1 MGKSFMFINLRV
13 SALAFSIATALNIT
27 TTYAAE
33 ADEVVKENTGK
44 IEQIVVVGS
53 RGAPRSVSDSPVP
66 VDLIGGDELSKS
78 GSNDMLDQ
86 LVSVVP
92 SFNVRS
98 QPISDAA
105 TFIRPVNLRGLPSD
119 STLILVN
126 GKRRHRAAV
135 IAFTGGGI
143 NDGAQGADISVIPSI
158 ALKQVEVLRDGAAAQ
173 YGSDAIAGVMN
184 FVLKDDADGGS
195 LEAKYGEYYEGDGA
209 ATSVAGNIGMP
220 FTDDGFVNLSF
231 QIKNI
236 DGTSR
241 SVQSQDG
248 IDAIAAGNPYV
259 EEPATIIWGNPDI
272 KDDITLFANVGLDLG
287 DDKEFYMFGNYSERS
302 VNGGY
307 YYRSPVNKDG
317 VFTNGN
323 GELLVG
329 DLTPDMSGNCPAVPL
344 TANSNVLESPAYL
357 QMQANPN
364 CFSFHEMF
372 PGGYTPTLG
381 GDINDTSLVIGTKGE
396 IKGGFFDAATYDIS
410 GSFGRSK
417 ANFLLSNAVN
427 PSLGPN
433 TPTSFDVG
441 SYTQLEK
448 AFNADLVQLIDIGL
462 DDEMNLAFGAEWRE
476 DSFEITPGQPES
488 WESGSLASQGFGI
501 TTAPS
506 GFAGFSPESQG
517 VFTRRSI
524 ALFVDTEVYLT
535 DDFMLGAAVRYED
548 YSTFGS
554 TTNIKLS
561 GQYSITNEL
570 SVRGSMSTGFRAP
583 TVGQANVINTTTTTD
598 TSGNL
603 TSAGLFPA
611 SNPLSQY
618 FGAKELEPEDSQSYA
633 LGLVYAEG
641 DFFFTADYYN
651 IEVTDRITQS
661 SSFSVESDDYANLKA
676 LGVNQPEQ
684 YSQIKYFSNDFD
696 TTTQGIDVVANYSM
710 ELFEGDT
717 HFSLAYNWND
727 TKVDKFNPDTT
738 NELKI
743 RRLEDEMPHHKG
755 TFTTAQTW
763 DKISMFVRANMYG
776 SFYAVH
782 ADGWGGRREAGSSFT
797 LDVEMSYYVSDS
809 LTLSI
814 GASNLLDN
822 EPEKVDGN
830 FEDYWWKNYGGK
842 YFENSPF
849 DFNGGYYYVKASY
862 NF

>member
-1 MGKSFMFINLRV
+1 MYIKLRV
-13 SALAFSIATALNIT
+13 STLAFSIAAALGST
-27 TTYAAE
+27 STSAE
-33 ADEVVKENTGK
+33 ETGTPAEQKTEK

-53 RGAPRSVSDSPVP
+53 RAAPRSVADSPVP

-78 GSNDMLDQ
+78 GSSDMLDQ

-135 IAFTGGGI
+135 ISFTGVGI
-143 NDGAQGADISVIPSI
+143 NDGSQGPDISVIPSI

-184 FVLKDDADGGS
+184 FVLKDDSSGGS
-195 LEAKYGEYYEGDGA
+195 IEAKYGEYYEGDGG
-209 ATSVAGNIGMP
+209 ATTVAGNVGMP
-220 FTDDGFVNLSF
+220 LTNDGFVNLSF
-231 QIKNI
+231 QIKNV
-236 DGTSR
+236 DDTSR

-248 IDAIAAGNPYV
+248 LDAIATGNTHV
-259 EEPATIIWGNPDI
+259 QQPATIIWGNPEI
-272 KDDITLFANVGLDLG
+272 KDDITLFGNVGLDLG
-287 DDKEFYMFGNYSERS
+287 NGKEFYMFGNYSDRA

-307 YYRSPVNKDG
+307 YYRSPINKDG

-323 GELLVG
+323 DELLIA
-329 DLTPDMSGNCPAVPL
+329 DLTSDMSGNCPVVPL
-344 TANSNVLESPAYL
+344 PSSGNVLETPAYL
-357 QMQANPN
+357 QVASNPN
-364 CFSFHEMF
+364 CFSFHEIY

-396 IKGGFFDAATYDIS
+396 IKGGFFDEAFYDIS
-410 GSFGRSK
+410 GSYGRSK
-417 ANFLLSNAVN
+417 ANFMLSNAIN
-427 PSLGPN
+427 PSLGPD
-433 TPTSFDVG
+433 TPTSFNVG

-448 AFNADLVQLIDIGL
+448 AFNADLVQLVDIGL
-462 DDEMNLAFGAEWRE
+462 EEEMNLAFGVEWRE
-476 DSFEITPGQPES
+476 DSFEITPGQKES
-488 WESGSLASQGFGI
+488 WQSGSLASQGFGI

-517 VFTRRSI
+517 IFSRRSI

-554 TTNIKLS
+554 TTNFKLS
-561 GQYSITNEL
+561 GLYSLSDEL
-570 SVRGSMSTGFRAP
+570 SLRGSMSTGFRAP

-598 TSGNL
+598 SSGNL

-611 SNPLSQY
+611 SNPLSKY
-618 FGAKELEPEDSQSYA
+618 YGAKELVPEDSQSYA
-633 LGLVYAEG
+633 FGLVYVSG
-641 DFFFTADYYN
+641 DFFLTADYYN
-651 IEVTDRITQS
+651 IEVTDRVTQS
-661 SSFSVESDDYANLKA
+661 SSFTVDTDDYDALRD
-676 LGVNQPEQ
+676 LGVNNPEQ
-684 YSQIKYFSNDFD
+684 YSQVRYFSNDFD
-696 TTTQGIDVVANYSM
+696 TTTQGIDLVANYSL
-710 ELFEGDT
+710 EFLEGDT
-717 HFSLAYNWND
+717 KFSLAYNWND
-727 TKVDKFNPDTT
+727 TKVDKYNSDTT

-755 TFTTAQTW
+755 TFTVAQTW
-763 DKISMFVRANMYG
+763 DKVSMFVRANVYG

-782 ADGWGGRREAGSSFT
+782 ADGWGGRREADASVT
-797 LDVEMSYYVSDS
+797 LDAELSYFVTDALS
-809 LTLSI
+809 LSI
-814 GASNLLDN
+814 GASNLFDN